1 METLKYRVIKN
12 RKQYAEYCKILEGLV
27 TGNEKSK
34 TTKDEIELITLLI
47 EKWD

>member
-1 METLKYRVIKN
+1 
-12 RKQYAEYCKILEGLV
+12 LEGLV

-47 EKWD
+47 ENGIRKTILLRM